1 MNTRLDPTALLP
13 TLADIE
19 AAAEVVYRDFAAT
32 PQYRWGL
39 LSQRLG
45 TDCWLKH
52 ENHTPVGAFKI
63 RGGLTYFDQL
73 AQRGALPSEVISAT
87 RGNHGQSMGWA
98 ARRHG
103 VACTIVVPR
112 GNSVEKN
119 AAMRALGVTLIEHG
133 DDFQE
138 AREHAIQLAAQRG
151 AHMVPSFHP
160 DLLRGVSTYWW
171 EFLRA
176 VPQLDVVYVPI
187 GQGSGACSA
196 IAAKLALRHPVR
208 VVGVVSSH
216 ATTYADS
223 LAAGSVIEAPVT
235 TQLADGMACRV
246 ADPEALAVMAPH
258 IDHIVQVSDA
268 EVAAA
273 MRALFTDTHNVAEG
287 AGAAALAAALQE
299 RDQLQGLHVGLALTG
314 GRPLFWPQSAA
325 WDPSTSCAPA
335 RPRLAQMTMTCSAR
349 AGANR
354 PCAWANTGERGGWR
368 STPSSPARC
377 AATRKRWKAL
387 PKACRPCPKCFNCR
401 ASTNT
406 TAMHSSRPSTRSR
419 WAKPIRPSC
428 TARTFAS
435 CATRWRSGWRASSAR
450 RACRRGTNFLLACA
464 LRSTMCAT
472 TTRATTCCW

>member
-32 PQYRWGL
+32 PQYRWAL
-39 LSQRLG
+39 LGERLG
-45 TDCWLKH
+45 TSCWLKH

-73 AQRGALPSEVISAT
+73 ARRGALPKEVISAT

-103 VACTIVVPR
+103 VACTIVVPC

-160 DLLRGVSTYWW
+160 DLLRGVATYWW

-196 IAAKLALRHPVR
+196 IAAKLALQHPVR
-208 VVGVVSSH
+208 VVGVVSRH

-223 LAAGSVIEAPVT
+223 LAAGRVVEAPVT

-246 ADPEALAVMAPH
+246 ADAEALAVLAPH

-273 MRALFTDTHNVAEG
+273 MRAIFTDTHNVAEG

-299 RDQLQGLHVGLALTG
+299 RGTLQGQNVGLALTG
-314 GRPLFWPQSAA
+314 GNV
-325 WDPSTSCAPA
+325 DAPVF
-335 RPRLAQMTMTCSAR
+335 AR
-349 AGANR
+349 ALQG
-354 PCAWANTGERGGWR
+354 
-368 STPSSPARC
+368 
-377 AATRKRWKAL
+377 
-387 PKACRPCPKCFNCR
+387 
-401 ASTNT
+401 
-406 TAMHSSRPSTRSR
+406 
-419 WAKPIRPSC
+419 
-428 TARTFAS
+428 
-435 CATRWRSGWRASSAR
+435 
-450 RACRRGTNFLLACA
+450 
-464 LRSTMCAT
+464 
-472 TTRATTCCW
+472 

>member
-1 MNTRLDPTALLP
+1 MPLP

-19 AAAEVVYRDFAAT
+19 AAAQVVYRDFAAT
-32 PQYRWGL
+32 PQYRWVL
-39 LSQRLG
+39 LSERLG

-73 AQRGALPSEVISAT
+73 ARRGALPREVVSAT

-119 AAMRALGVTLIEHG
+119 AAMRALGVTLVEHG
-133 DDFQE
+133 SDFQE
-138 AREHAIQLAAQRG
+138 AREHAMHIAAERG
-151 AHMVPSFHP
+151 AHMVPSFHT

-196 IAAKLALRHPVR
+196 IAAKLALGHGVR

-223 LAAGSVIEAPVT
+223 VAAGRVVEAPVT
-235 TQLADGMACRV
+235 TRLADGMACRV
-246 ADPEALAVMAPH
+246 ADAAALAIIAPH
-258 IDHIVQVSDA
+258 IDHIVQVSDN

-287 AGAAALAAALQE
+287 AGAAAFAAALQE
-299 RDQLQGLHVGLALTG
+299 KDRLAGQTVGVALTG
-314 GRPLFWPQSAA
+314 GNVDADIFSQVLRP
-325 WDPSTSCAPA
+325 AP
-335 RPRLAQMTMTCSAR
+335 
-349 AGANR
+349 
-354 PCAWANTGERGGWR
+354 
-368 STPSSPARC
+368 
-377 AATRKRWKAL
+377 
-387 PKACRPCPKCFNCR
+387 
-401 ASTNT
+401 
-406 TAMHSSRPSTRSR
+406 
-419 WAKPIRPSC
+419 
-428 TARTFAS
+428 
-435 CATRWRSGWRASSAR
+435 
-450 RACRRGTNFLLACA
+450 
-464 LRSTMCAT
+464 
-472 TTRATTCCW
+472 